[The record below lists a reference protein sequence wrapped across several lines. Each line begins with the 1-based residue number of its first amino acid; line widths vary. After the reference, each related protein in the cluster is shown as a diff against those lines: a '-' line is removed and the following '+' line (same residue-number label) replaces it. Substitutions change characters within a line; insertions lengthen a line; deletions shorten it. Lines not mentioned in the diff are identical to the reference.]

1 MDYFIFSTYFFHI
14 KLSQLFPHI
23 ERLLEREE
31 ETTMIIERIFTGTAN
46 FMALMAQLLEKEIE
60 KMVNAAYNNTQV
72 DIVAAENGGD
82 KE

>member
-31 ETTMIIERIFTGTAN
+31 ETTMIIERVFTGTET
-46 FMALMAQLLEKEIE
+46 LLEVLSSLIDYQIDKLL
-60 KMVNAAYNNTQV
+60 NASYDDDRTNVTP
-72 DIVAAENGGD
+72 DKKGVAE
-82 KE
+82 

>member
-1 MDYFIFSTYFFHI
+1 M
-14 KLSQLFPHI
+14 SQLFLPI
-23 ERLLEREE
+23 KRLLWWKE